1 MANLVVFVNYE
12 IIPEKRNDYLT
23 IMREIKNDVI
33 SKTDIKYN
41 VFESK
46 NKQNYF
52 SEVIQCDSREKFNNF
67 NNLTTSS
74 HRLNFLLREVD
85 KCIKSYS
92 HFSDDLALAAA

>member
-12 IIPEKRNDYLT
+12 VLPEKRNDYLSL
-23 IMREIKNDVI
+23 MREIKNDII
-33 SKTDIKYN
+33 SRTDIKYN

-46 NKQNYF
+46 NKQNFF

-67 NNLTTSS
+67 NQISS
-74 HRLNFLLREVD
+74 SSNRLNFLLREVD

-92 HFSDDLALAAA
+92 HFNEEAVPTAA